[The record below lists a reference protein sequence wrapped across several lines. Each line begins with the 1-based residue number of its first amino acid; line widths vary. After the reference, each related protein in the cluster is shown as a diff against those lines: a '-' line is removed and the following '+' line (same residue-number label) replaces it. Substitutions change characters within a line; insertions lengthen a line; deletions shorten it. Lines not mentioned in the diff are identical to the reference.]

1 MTEPPS
7 LLGGGDSQSTHLRRY
22 LVISRHHIGGT
33 SATYEVAIDNPKVG
47 NRLVEHLP

>member
-22 LVISRHHIGGT
+22 LVISRHHIGGAK
-33 SATYEVAIDNPKVG
+33 ATYEVAIDNPKVG

>member
-7 LLGGGDSQSTHLRRY
+7 LLGGGDSQSTQLRRD
-22 LVISRHHIGGT
+22 LVITRHHVGGAK
-33 SATYEVAIDNPKVG
+33 ATYEVAIDNPKVG